1 MKKFFKYRR
10 LHNRGDHVGRFD
22 CTMYYQGDSLL
33 YHAVLYILPRRPDIV
48 YTIMK
53 MHVVYTAEKTSVENT
68 AKKTQFCTLAR

>member
-1 MKKFFKYRR
+1 
-10 LHNRGDHVGRFD
+10 
-22 CTMYYQGDSLL
+22 MYYQGDSLL